1 MMAMSSRR
9 MELIYQIHT
18 DEIHWRH
25 EGMKELSFKLHIL
38 QSVQHA
44 HWAKFAV
51 LSDILLDIL
60 PVENPF
66 HCCIGP
72 WEPIMS

>member
-1 MMAMSSRR
+1 MAMSSKRV
-9 MELIYQIHT
+9 ELTYQIHT

-25 EGMKELSFKLHIL
+25 GEMKKLSFELHIL

-66 HCCIGP
+66 HYCIGS
-72 WEPIMS
+72 WEPIVS

>member
-1 MMAMSSRR
+1 MMATSSRR
-9 MELIYQIHT
+9 MELTYQIHT

-25 EGMKELSFKLHIL
+25 GGTKELSFELHIL
-38 QSVQHA
+38 QSVQCA

-66 HCCIGP
+66 RCCIGSP
-72 WEPIMS
+72 EPIVS

>member
-1 MMAMSSRR
+1 MMATSNRR
-9 MELIYQIHT
+9 MELTYQIHT
-18 DEIHWRH
+18 DKIHWKYG
-25 EGMKELSFKLHIL
+25 GMKELSFEHHIL
-38 QSVQHA
+38 RSVQHA

-60 PVENPF
+60 PVEDLF
-66 HCCIGP
+66 HYCIGS